1 MKGPIAIQRVI
12 IALSICLL
20 PGATPAA
27 RAGVE
32 PFPVSL
38 LPAFTLTDVDSV
50 VTLDLFVDAPAAQFN
65 AYEVTLQFDPDVLE
79 ATGVGP
85 GPLMFPPGCGPP
97 FPLASSTDSTV
108 TYFITLLCAGVS
120 LDGPG
125 VVGRF
130 SFRALADGI
139 SPIDIVSDPDHSFY
153 DGGLDIN
160 PTHPTYPRQVTFTN
174 AVIAVGPDPT
184 DGPVTPAAPPG
195 ALRIRPNP
203 ARGGTELFF
212 DLRGAGETRLEIV
225 DVTGRRVFAR
235 QWSAATEGPHRE
247 AWSGRDGAGQPLPAG
262 LYFVRLRDGRGV
274 RSGKLTLVR

>member
-1 MKGPIAIQRVI
+1 MRCPAALRVTI
-12 IALSICLL
+12 LALSLGL
-20 PGATPAA
+20 VLGAAPAS

-38 LPAFTLTDVDSV
+38 LPAFTLTEVDSV
-50 VTLDLFVDAPAAQFN
+50 VTLDLFVDAPASQFN

-85 GPLMFPPGCGPP
+85 GPLMFPPGCGAP

-130 SFRALADGI
+130 FFRGIADGI
-139 SPIDIVSDPDHSFY
+139 SPIEIVSDPDHSFF

-184 DGPVTPAAPPG
+184 AGPVTSAPG
-195 ALRIRPNP
+195 SSALRILPNP
-203 ARGGTELFF
+203 ARGATELSF
-212 DLRGAGETRLEIV
+212 DLRVAGETRLEIV
-225 DVTGRRVFAR
+225 DVAGRRVFAR
-235 QWSAATEGPHRE
+235 HWSATGAGPHRE
-247 AWSGRDGAGQPLPAG
+247 AWSGRDASGRRLPAG
-262 LYFVRLRDGRGV
+262 VYLVSLRDPRGV
-274 RSGKLTLVR
+274 RAGKLTLVR